1 MTSVI
6 LGVDNFEPHF
16 ITSSTVTRPHISQ
29 FCLPLIG
36 MQAEY
41 NVTSDT
47 FNRDG
52 LIADLSG
59 TCGSVLVY
67 GFYLNL
73 FVFAVYTLK
82 RRKTSG
88 KQVLLAFNWI
98 MALLGTTQIVLRLI
112 MATMTVR
119 FLLQFIERGTESPLN
134 LRGAY
139 NSLYIAQ
146 EAIFAINNLVVDALF
161 LFRCYVIWG
170 SQWKVVILPA
180 LLILCTF
187 VMGCVAVAGND
198 VSKSTSSILQTAPFI
213 MAAITNLVLV
223 LLTAGRL
230 WWIRRAAVHIEDTKD
245 LQNRYSHVISMI
257 LESGALY
264 CICTILLI
272 VTYPLGLAYFVLAG
286 IATHFINI
294 VPTLIIVRVGLGHDT
309 VENRAPNLNLCQAA
323 APSRGIS
330 TFKLENFKDMDRD
343 SVGEHA
349 RS

>member
-59 TCGSVLVY
+59 TCLAQGSVLVY

-146 EAIFAINNLVVDALF
+146 EAIFAINNGKLLSFRLF
-161 LFRCYVIWG
+161 LF
-170 SQWKVVILPA
+170 
-180 LLILCTF
+180 
-187 VMGCVAVAGND
+187 CVPSPDAYGGFGVPQ
-198 VSKSTSSILQTAPFI
+198 STSRIP
-213 MAAITNLVLV
+213 
-223 LLTAGRL
+223 
-230 WWIRRAAVHIEDTKD
+230 KD

-330 TFKLENFKDMDRD
+330 TFKLENFKYMDRD